1 MIYRNLLLFYLV
13 GLFSLFSCNPDCE
26 NFARVEAIIT
36 PRFDLPEE
44 AYLITT
50 IPSDFLI
57 GRELYAEKAVNGELV
72 VNESTKVT
80 TTPMES
86 GYMVKRSELLD
97 GNFNFY
103 VRDND
108 CGGFIPFNT
117 TYQCDVLSTVQT
129 EVLPRILVPGQEI
142 LVRSDPFAFLE
153 EKDLY
158 IQSLVNGIPTIDE
171 NAPLLSRFSAEARGR
186 IATIPRDAVGA
197 TDIFIKDD
205 NCGGFI
211 PLSSVRV
218 ANEEFINSNLSSF
231 VIPSPPQIIIPTP
244 PVNIPT
250 NIVNTWFSPNNRNYC
265 IWFRPEL
272 ARTETGCYREKE
284 NLVPGNTDI
293 GPGTPQ
299 SGSWEL
305 KAGCG
310 DDPNAFLFDA
320 NPITGGVIDTL
331 TGYVSFAIDRTSKGL
346 GIERFEGS
354 LMNPTSV
361 QEDYQIV
368 GACVPHPEGLKA
380 KLMMV
385 VTSEQTGRQLILY
398 RFDAIGLEFHGRTFC
413 KTE

>member
-1 MIYRNLLLFYLV
+1 MRKCKHFLFFIAGLL
-13 GLFSLFSCNPDCE
+13 SLFSCNPDCE

-36 PRFDLPEE
+36 PRFDFDED
-44 AYLITT
+44 AYLLTT
-50 IPSDFLI
+50 LPADFLM
-57 GRELYAEKAVNGELV
+57 GRELYTEKVVNGELV
-72 VNESTKVT
+72 VNENTKVS
-80 TTPMES
+80 TTPMEG
-86 GYMVKRSELLD
+86 GYMVKRSELED

-117 TYQCDVLSTVQT
+117 TYQCEVLSSVQT
-129 EVLPRILVPGQEI
+129 EVTPRILVPGQEI
-142 LVRSDPFAFLE
+142 LVRSDPFTFLE
-153 EKDLY
+153 KKDLY
-158 IQSLVNGIPTIDE
+158 VQSLVNGVPTIDA
-171 NAPLLSRFSAEARGR
+171 NAPLTSKFSAEARGR
-186 IATIPRDAVGA
+186 IATIPRDVVGA
-197 TDIFIKDD
+197 TDIFI
-205 NCGGFI
+205 
-211 PLSSVRV
+211 R
-218 ANEEFINSNLSSF
+218 
-231 VIPSPPQIIIPTP
+231 PQIIIPTP

-265 IWFRPEL
+265 VWFRPEFY
-272 ARTETGCYREKE
+272 RTETGCYAEKA
-284 NLVPGNTDI
+284 NLVPGDTEI
-293 GPGTPQ
+293 GPGTPR

-310 DDPNAFLFDA
+310 GDPNAFLFDA

-354 LMNPTSV
+354 LMDPAPLPD
-361 QEDYQIV
+361 DYQTV

-398 RFDAIGLEFHGRTFC
+398 RFDAIGLDFHGRTFC
-413 KTE
+413 KPE